1 MNLPELRRVA
11 MRAPDD
17 DASQFAVFSLQRDQI
32 PDAAFVQA
40 ATVVDYQNFAGLRA
54 LHCFQKNIDTPK
66 MSDRQRR
73 ARETLI
79 GGHRPNARRTD
90 SERNL
95 QAQSGVGDER
105 SRKIGKSARYRLRL
119 HAATL
124 LEFDWLCKRI
134 DRKAEGLF
142 RFAPDYVL

>member
-1 MNLPELRRVA
+1 
-11 MRAPDD
+11 
-17 DASQFAVFSLQRDQI
+17 
-32 PDAAFVQA
+32 
-40 ATVVDYQNFAGLRA
+40 
-54 LHCFQKNIDTPK
+54 

-79 GGHRPNARRTD
+79 GGHWPNARRTD

-105 SRKIGKSARYRLRL
+105 SREFGKSARYRLRF

-124 LEFDWLCKRI
+124 LEFDWLCKRV

-142 RFAPDYVL
+142 RFAPDYVLVITTIDQGVDFAGGSVAKQNSAFDTFAEENL

>member
-1 MNLPELRRVA
+1 MRV
-11 MRAPDD
+11 
-17 DASQFAVFSLQRDQI
+17 
-32 PDAAFVQA
+32 
-40 ATVVDYQNFAGLRA
+40 

-79 GGHRPNARRTD
+79 GSHRPNARRTD
-90 SERNL
+90 SEWNL

-105 SRKIGKSARYRLRL
+105 SRKFGKSARYRLRF

-124 LEFDWLCKRI
+124 LEFGWLCKRI

-142 RFAPDYVL
+142 RFAPGDVLVVTTIDQRVDFAGGSVTKQNSAFHTFAEENL

>member
-1 MNLPELRRVA
+1 MNLPELRRIA

-17 DASQFAVFSLQRDQI
+17 NASQSAVFSLQRDQI

-54 LHCFQKNIDTPK
+54 LHCFQKNVDASK

-79 GGHRPNARRTD
+79 SRYRPNARRTD
-90 SERNL
+90 SKWDR
-95 QAQSGVGDER
+95 QAQSGIGDKR
-105 SRKIGKSARYRLRL
+105 GGKFGKSA
-119 HAATL
+119 
-124 LEFDWLCKRI
+124 
-134 DRKAEGLF
+134 G
-142 RFAPDYVL
+142 